1 MPKTSQLVIS
11 LLLAQGANAIS
22 LNKKD
27 SEVVAAVAQDDMTDP
42 KYLSEMTLE
51 NWKLFSQS
59 ESLQMYKHS
68 QQNIASYEAR
78 ISQYSIQ
85 SVDEDKKIIAA
96 KSKLHEVTNESKKIV
111 LEE

>member
-1 MPKTSQLVIS
+1 
-11 LLLAQGANAIS
+11 
-22 LNKKD
+22 
-27 SEVVAAVAQDDMTDP
+27 
-42 KYLSEMTLE
+42 
-51 NWKLFSQS
+51 
-59 ESLQMYKHS
+59 MYKHS

-96 KSKLHEVTNESKKIV
+96 RSKLHEVTNEAKKIV